1 MATGSG
7 LDAQIGFATETTVGT
22 QVTPTKFTTF
32 NMSDLTFDPTYLEGT
47 GLQSGRKFKS
57 VNQVGIARRSATGKV
72 EVPVMYKGFGWYWQH
87 FIGSAGTATVVTGGT
102 LAYEQYHTPGAL
114 WGKSFTTQVGKP
126 EASTGTVKP
135 FTYRGCKCL
144 DWTLTFQDNAK
155 TLCDFTID
163 AWDEDTATALAVA
176 TYPTANIQ
184 WDFSSTTNFAIGGT
198 PTTTSGKTT
207 ISGGSPVTAVV
218 TSLSL
223 AGKNNLSNQ
232 RYGLGSGGV
241 KKEQLENNFQSITG
255 TFKADYDST
264 NFINQFDAGTSTAL
278 QIDSFGSIIEGTT
291 KYQLSIIIPT
301 VKITKAPVVVSGPD
315 LVQVQGEFTVYDPD
329 DGTNPPIQV
338 HIVST
343 DTTVL

>member
-32 NMSDLTFDPTYLEGT
+32 NSADLSFDPTYLEGT

-72 EVPVMYKGFGWYWQH
+72 EVPVMTKGFGWYWQH
-87 FIGSAGTATVVTGGT
+87 FIGSTGGATLVTGGT
-102 LAYEQYHTPGAL
+102 AAYEQYHTPGAL

-126 EASTGTVKP
+126 EPSTGTVKP
-135 FTYRGCKCL
+135 FTYRGCKVL
-144 DWTLTFQDNAK
+144 DWTITFQDNAK
-155 TLCDFTID
+155 TLCDFTVD

-176 TYPTANIQ
+176 NYPTSNTQ
-184 WDFSSTTNFAIGGT
+184 WDFSEATNFSIGGT
-198 PTTTSGKTT
+198 ATTTSGKTT
-207 ISGGSPVTAVV
+207 ISGGSPVNAVV
-218 TSLSL
+218 TSLAI
-223 AGKNNLSNQ
+223 AGKNSLSNQ

-241 KKEQLENNFQSITG
+241 KREQLENNFQEITG
-255 TFKADYDST
+255 TFKAEYSST
-264 NFINQFDAGTSTAL
+264 QFISQFDAGTSTAL
-278 QIDSFGSIIEGTT
+278 QIDNFGSIIEGTT
-291 KYQLSIIIPT
+291 KYQLSIIMPT

-315 LVQVQGEFTVYDPD
+315 LVSVQGEFTVYDPD
-329 DGTNPPIQV
+329 DGTNPPIQI

-343 DTTVL
+343 DATVL